1 MTVKKYFTLGFLEE
15 EFHFGMH
22 QDDALWDF
30 TLTVPY
36 HIKNMIT

>member
-1 MTVKKYFTLGFLEE
+1 MIVEKKKYFTLG
-15 EFHFGMH
+15 FHFGMH